1 MSSTLASERPEALGI
16 DPIGVPANLSSSN
29 RHGNRVGKKKARTP
43 TTERLKGFAAGTAS
57 GLTKL
62 CIGHP
67 FDTVKTR
74 LQCSPPRTYSGPLEC
89 LTTII
94 KGEGLRAL
102 YKGASPPAIGW
113 AITDAILLGSMHNYR
128 LLLAKHTNL
137 VTSAD
142 HASPSAT
149 SAKLSVSG
157 HALAGM
163 LAGFT
168 VAVAA
173 TPIEIVKVQL
183 QMQLTPTAP
192 LLFSNNSSPSII
204 RYVSPLGFAKQ
215 IYAKNGPLG
224 FWKNLGATMLQR
236 MWFGLMFGSYDV
248 MMSYSRQRVTHRD
261 GSVGPRVK
269 EGTANF
275 LAGGLS
281 SNLFWIFAFPFDAV
295 KK

>member
-1 MSSTLASERPEALGI
+1 
-16 DPIGVPANLSSSN
+16 
-29 RHGNRVGKKKARTP
+29 
-43 TTERLKGFAAGTAS
+43 
-57 GLTKL
+57 
-62 CIGHP
+62 
-67 FDTVKTR
+67 
-74 LQCSPPRTYSGPLEC
+74 
-89 LTTII
+89 
-94 KGEGLRAL
+94 
-102 YKGASPPAIGW
+102 
-113 AITDAILLGSMHNYR
+113 
-128 LLLAKHTNL
+128 
-137 VTSAD
+137 
-142 HASPSAT
+142 
-149 SAKLSVSG
+149 
-157 HALAGM
+157 M

-281 SNLFWIFAFPFDAV
+281 SSKYGNKVISPLIISSYQISSGFLHSPSMPSRSKSCSIRG
-295 KK
+295 